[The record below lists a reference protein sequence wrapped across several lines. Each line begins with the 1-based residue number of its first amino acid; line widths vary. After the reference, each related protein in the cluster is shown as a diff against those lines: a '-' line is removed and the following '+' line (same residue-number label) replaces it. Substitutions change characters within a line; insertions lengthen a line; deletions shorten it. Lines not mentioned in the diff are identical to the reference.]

1 MVVASLDDLGR
12 DGVSVAIARI
22 GTVNRVAPHGPRSA
36 SLEQQPERLGYMER
50 VAARKQIPNQRA
62 AKGEHGEEARS
73 GDCPGRQLAEGSA
86 GSSLHYRSLLFDSH
100 TESRMDTRFII
111 RYY

>member
-1 MVVASLDDLGR
+1 VVVASLDDLGR

-36 SLEQQPERLGYMER
+36 SLEG
-50 VAARKQIPNQRA
+50 QRA
-62 AKGEHGEEARS
+62 AKGEHGAGEVRGLSGEAA
-73 GDCPGRQLAEGSA
+73 GRRGCA

>member
-1 MVVASLDDLGR
+1 VVVASLDDLGR

-36 SLEQQPERLGYMER
+36 SLESARRRESMEATVR
-50 VAARKQIPNQRA
+50 GLSGEAA
-62 AKGEHGEEARS
+62 
-73 GDCPGRQLAEGSA
+73 GRRGCA

-100 TESRMDTRFII
+100 T
-111 RYY
+111 

>member
-1 MVVASLDDLGR
+1 VVVASLDDLGR

-36 SLEQQPERLGYMER
+36 SLGE
-50 VAARKQIPNQRA
+50 RA

-86 GSSLHYRSLLFDSH
+86 GRSLHYRSLLFDSH

>member
-1 MVVASLDDLGR
+1 VVVASLDDLGR

-36 SLEQQPERLGYMER
+36 SLGE
-50 VAARKQIPNQRA
+50 RA
-62 AKGEHGEEARS
+62 AKGEHGGEVRGLS
-73 GDCPGRQLAEGSA
+73 GDRQLAEGRR
-86 GSSLHYRSLLFDSH
+86 LPQLFTLVRSLLFDSH